1 MNDRDYYRILGVD
14 KEASARQIKEAYRKL
29 ALQYHPDRNR
39 DNPQAIDKMQAVN
52 EAYAVLSNPQKRSE
66 YDAMRRRFGSSAYN
80 RFRQTYTQD
89 DIFKESDIFQIFEEM
104 TRSFGLRGFDE
115 IFRDLADGSA
125 YRSFEYR
132 RPGFHAR
139 GFFFQ
144 AGMGPKGMR
153 VKLPGKAGPFGKLG
167 RKVLEKLGGVEFA
180 EDGEDLHDTI
190 RIDPETAAGGG
201 PYAYYLREKDKKLV
215 VRIPPGIR
223 TGQKIRLAGQGK
235 DGKGGGRP
243 GDLYLQVKIKRPL
256 LADIRKKARRWLSEK
271 GRP

>member
-1 MNDRDYYRILGVD
+1 MNGKDYYQTLGVD
-14 KEASARQIKEAYRKL
+14 KEASAKQIKEAYRKL

-39 DNPQAIDKMQAVN
+39 DNPQVIEKMQAIN
-52 EAYAVLSNPQKRSE
+52 EAYAVLSSSQKRRE
-66 YDAMRRRFGSSAYN
+66 YDSLRHQFGSSATS
-80 RFRQTYTQD
+80 RFRQAYTQD

-132 RPGFHAR
+132 RPGVHAR
-139 GFFFQ
+139 GFVFQ
-144 AGMGPKGMR
+144 AGMGRKGLK
-153 VKLPGKAGPFGKLG
+153 VKLPGKTGPLGKLG
-167 RKVLEKLGGVEFA
+167 RKVFEKIGGVEFA

-190 RIDPETAAGGG
+190 RIDPETAAAGG

-215 VRIPPGIR
+215 VQIPAGIR

-235 DGKGGGRP
+235 DGRGGGRP
-243 GDLYLQVKIKRPL
+243 GDLYMQVKIKRPL
-256 LADIRKKARRWLSEK
+256 LMDIREKTRRWLSK
-271 GRP
+271 IG